1 MNILDNEVDV
11 ERVKGVADSLVNTGY
26 DARIEF
32 HRKTLVALDITTKDQ
47 LVVFFDELRRN
58 LEVQIQEI
66 VVAFFKNEGQ
76 NDEHRNVLPQP
87 SSTREE

>member
-1 MNILDNEVDV
+1 MNILDAHLDIDNMNDFTE
-11 ERVKGVADSLVNTGY
+11 ALVNTGY

-32 HRKTLVALDITTKDQ
+32 HRRNLAELGITTKDQ
-47 LVVFFDELRRN
+47 LVDFFDELRRN

-66 VVAFFKNEGQ
+66 VAAFFKNQ
-76 NDEHRNVLPQP
+76 ANDEHRDVLPQP